1 MGRMAKTINFAPI
14 MNKGKKENIII
25 RAVSVGFM
33 VAALAV
39 FKPFGLDAWRWE
51 AYVLLLFL
59 WVFGMTV
66 CGITDAILKYVLK
79 MPADPAKGIDY
90 GIRRNLYFQLINTP
104 LAALLI
110 CLYRHYVLSIKAEG
124 NILSWSNYLE
134 TLIIM
139 AFCSFLVGLY
149 WRYKLRNKFLALEL
163 EETKA
168 LNEQLQKIK
177 HETPQSNEGSI
188 VLTGATNSTV
198 TVNIP
203 DLLYIEAIGNYVKV
217 NQFTNGQ
224 LQSDMIRATSKQVE
238 TDLQSFQNIIRCHR
252 AFLVNLRQI
261 EKIENNAG
269 SLQLIMR
276 HCGESIPVS
285 RSNAAQVKEAVRN
298 GR

>member
-1 MGRMAKTINFAPI
+1 MALQISVQGDGIFCGCFGINGIFLGRMAKTINFAPI

-33 VAALAV
+33 
-39 FKPFGLDAWRWE
+39 
-51 AYVLLLFL
+51 
-59 WVFGMTV
+59 
-66 CGITDAILKYVLK
+66 
-79 MPADPAKGIDY
+79 
-90 GIRRNLYFQLINTP
+90 
-104 LAALLI
+104 
-110 CLYRHYVLSIKAEG
+110 
-124 NILSWSNYLE
+124 
-134 TLIIM
+134 
-139 AFCSFLVGLY
+139 VGLY

-261 EKIENNAG
+261 EKIESNAG